1 MRSAVRFCRKVEEN
15 ADAIGASRGSAV
27 RGRTGLPGAA
37 DEAGA
42 VLFKRLFVGYT
53 LIRVSRERGRT
64 VGMDS
69 WSE

>member
-1 MRSAVRFCRKVEEN
+1 MRKTPMRSALPEVLRCGDGK
-15 ADAIGASRGSAV
+15 
-27 RGRTGLPGAA
+27 RTGLPGAA

-53 LIRVSRERGRT
+53 LTRVSRERGWT